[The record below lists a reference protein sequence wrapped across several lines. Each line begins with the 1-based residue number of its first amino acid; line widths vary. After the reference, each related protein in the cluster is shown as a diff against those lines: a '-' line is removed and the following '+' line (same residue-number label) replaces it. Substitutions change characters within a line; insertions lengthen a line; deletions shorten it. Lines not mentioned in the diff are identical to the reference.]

1 MGAILVARAEHADV
15 ASIKRSILAAEQRY
29 AFARTEAGEW
39 GERVARVTAVCHCR
53 VSLPCVAAV
62 CRCRVPPSVFGTR
75 ELYRGRGASGG
86 AGVVVVGIGGERLRA
101 QLERV
106 VAPVVILGRGRHLR
120 AHGHPQR
127 RAARV

>member
-1 MGAILVARAEHADV
+1 MLTWPPSSAASWRPSRGMLLRALKLASGASALH
-15 ASIKRSILAAEQRY
+15 
-29 AFARTEAGEW
+29 
-39 GERVARVTAVCHCR
+39 
-53 VSLPCVAAV
+53 VSMPCVAAV
-62 CRCRVPPSVFGTR
+62 CRGRVPPSVFGTR

-86 AGVVVVGIGGERLRA
+86 AGGGGGNGGERLRA